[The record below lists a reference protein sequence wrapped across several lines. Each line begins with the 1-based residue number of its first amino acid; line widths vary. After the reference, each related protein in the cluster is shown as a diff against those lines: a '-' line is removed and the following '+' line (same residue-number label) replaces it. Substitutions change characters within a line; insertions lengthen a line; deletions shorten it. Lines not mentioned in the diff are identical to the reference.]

1 MIASH
6 QHDIA
11 GGVVRGECPS
21 FAPALGDSRPELL
34 SSHQKVSGV
43 ESLVVVLVHAQV
55 CSPLPHDS
63 PASPRPIGPPTVDSP
78 SCRAVARTFSKAVSA
93 LGAIRTPNLLI
104 RSGLDVVAPCGN
116 VSHSVAA

>member
-78 SCRAVARTFSKAVSA
+78 KLPRRGQDPLESSQRARGDSNAQPSD
-93 LGAIRTPNLLI
+93 P
-104 RSGLDVVAPCGN
+104 
-116 VSHSVAA
+116 